1 MFIALLLAA
10 APTHPIDVVGFSPDN
25 KYVAWIEHGV
35 AEANGFPW
43 ARLHVTD
50 VAQSAD
56 AVPTSQIIF
65 DTGEPGQTEQKAVKQ
80 ARAAAETWRSRL
92 HVSSW
97 VAPRLVRHDD
107 QGELL
112 DARKKPFATVD
123 IKVKPGEATC
133 REPYRSL
140 LLEVLVHR
148 NDDKEPTRLAG
159 DSAPPR
165 DRQCMVA
172 CALADVYTR
181 GKATLVF
188 AACGVDAFQGRP
200 VTRYTAYTGVLPYSL
215 EPGKAKA
222 R

>member
-1 MFIALLLAA
+1 MLIALLVAAA
-10 APTHPIDVVGFSPDN
+10 APVHPVDVVGFSPDN

-35 AEANGFPW
+35 GETNGFPW

-56 AVPTSQIIF
+56 AVPTAQISF
-65 DTGEPGQTEQKAVKQ
+65 DNGDPQDTEQKAVKQ
-80 ARAAAETWRSRL
+80 ARAAAEGWRRRL
-92 HVSSW
+92 HVASW
-97 VAPRLVRHDD
+97 VAPRRIRHDD

-112 DARKKPFATVD
+112 DAKNKPFATVD
-123 IKVKPGEATC
+123 LKVNPGPATC
-133 REPYRSL
+133 QAPYRSL
-140 LLEVLVHR
+140 LLEVLVRR
-148 NDDKEPTRLAG
+148 NDDTEPTRLAG

-165 DRQCMVA
+165 DRSCMVA
-172 CALADVYTR
+172 CVLADVYAH

-200 VTRYTAYTGVLPYSL
+200 VTRYSAYAGVLPYSL
-215 EPGKAKA
+215 EPRKKA

>member
-1 MFIALLLAA
+1 MLIALLLAA
-10 APTHPIDVVGFSPDN
+10 APTHPVDVVGFSPDN

-35 AEANGFPW
+35 GETNGFPW

-56 AVPTSQIIF
+56 AVPTAQISF
-65 DTGEPGQTEQKAVKQ
+65 DNGDPQDTEQKAVKQ
-80 ARAAAETWRSRL
+80 ARAAAESTRRRL
-92 HVSSW
+92 NVSSW
-97 VAPRLVRHDD
+97 AAPRKIRHDD

-112 DARKKPFATVD
+112 DARGKPFAVVD
-123 IKVKPGEATC
+123 LKSKTGDASC
-133 REPYRSL
+133 REPYKPL

-159 DSAPPR
+159 DSTPPR
-165 DRQCMVA
+165 DRPCMVA
-172 CALADVYTR
+172 CVLADVYSH
-181 GKATLVF
+181 GKATLVL

-200 VTRYTAYTGVLPYSL
+200 VTRYSAYTGVLPFSL
-215 EPGKAKA
+215 EPPKKG